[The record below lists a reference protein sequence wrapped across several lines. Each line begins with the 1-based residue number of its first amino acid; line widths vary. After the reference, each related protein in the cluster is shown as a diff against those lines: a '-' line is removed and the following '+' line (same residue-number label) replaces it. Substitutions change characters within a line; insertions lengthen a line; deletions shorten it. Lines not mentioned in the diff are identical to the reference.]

1 MNELIKIEY
10 HFRHR
15 REELGLS
22 QSQLAKLTEYTPS
35 VISDIESGRKNPSIN
50 SLLSF
55 SEALNV
61 PIDYFF
67 QDCDKQFM
75 LNTICELYT
84 KIDKEKAHHFLNYV
98 ANMFG

>member
-1 MNELIKIEY
+1 MNELVGIGY
-10 HFRHR
+10 HFRRR

-22 QSQLAKLTEYTPS
+22 QSQLAKLTGYAPS
-35 VISDIESGRKNPSIN
+35 VISDIEAERKNPSIN
-50 SLLSF
+50 SLSAF

-75 LNTICELYT
+75 INTICELYT
-84 KIDKEKAHHFLNYV
+84 RVEKEKARNFLSYV